1 MLSFI
6 SGRKQVLSNAATS
19 VMNKLPKRN
28 LKSLGILIAALTI
41 LGTIVSLDIRAYFHL
56 EAALLITS
64 GTISY
69 ALIVDN
75 KKSLA
80 PRIGEG
86 AVFFGWLGLL
96 IAVTYLAYNG
106 FYSFRANELGVAA
119 AYSMHPL
126 LYGYIIKFLSLA
138 FDD

>member
-1 MLSFI
+1 
-6 SGRKQVLSNAATS
+6 
-19 VMNKLPKRN
+19 MNKLPKKN
-28 LKSLGILIAALTI
+28 LKLAGILIAILTF

-56 EAALLITS
+56 EAVLLITS

-69 ALIVDN
+69 ALIVN
-75 KKSLA
+75 NEKSLA
-80 PRIGEG
+80 QKIGEG

-96 IAVTYLAYNG
+96 IAGTYVAYNG
-106 FYSFRANELGVAA
+106 FYSFRPNELGVAVA
-119 AYSMHPL
+119 HAMHPL